1 VSHKSHKTSLA
12 CAGAFAAAA
21 ILAGIGPASTHT
33 VIGQRIFPAT
43 LTVDDPGVD
52 DELALPTFAYTFS
65 STTTYPPMDGS
76 QSYSWNGAYA
86 KRITSDLAVSIN
98 DSFLH
103 QVNPR
108 LNGWTVIETEVRDQ
122 IMVSTEHEFVVSLAV
137 AEEWGASGTTPNIAI
152 ATPGFQHTTIT
163 SRAFIGKGFGDLQTE
178 WLRPIAITGEL
189 QYLVPTVPQVINGGV
204 LTQQFPTTLTFG
216 GTIQYSLQYM
226 NAYVHEVGGPEVLR
240 HLIFDVEANF
250 TSPVSNIGPS
260 VIGSVPGTHET
271 TGVVG
276 PGLYYIAHDY
286 ELGIYG
292 AFPINQGSGKHPGV
306 FAIVDF
312 FLDDLFPNTLG
323 KPIFGG
329 PESSAFDP
337 WHAFKQ

>member
-1 VSHKSHKTSLA
+1 MSHKTSLA
-12 CAGAFAAAA
+12 RAGAFAAAA
-21 ILAGIGPASTHT
+21 ILAGTGPASTHT

-43 LTVDDPGVD
+43 LTIDDPGVD
-52 DELALPTFAYTFS
+52 DELALPTFVYTNNA
-65 STTTYPPMDGS
+65 DGS
-76 QSYSWNGAYA
+76 QNTSWNAFYG
-86 KRITSDLAVSIN
+86 KRITADLEVSIN
-98 DSFLH
+98 STFLH

-108 LNGWTVIETEVRDQ
+108 LNGWTGIETEVRDQ
-122 IMVSTEHEFVVSLAV
+122 VMVNNEHEFVVSLAV
-137 AEEWGASGTTPNIAI
+137 AEEWGATGTNGVANQ
-152 ATPGFQHTTIT
+152 FTTIT
-163 SRAFIGKGFGDLQTE
+163 PKAFIGKGFGDVETE

-189 QYLVPTVPQVINGGV
+189 QYLVPTVPNVFANGALV
-204 LTQQFPTTLTFG
+204 TQSPTTLTYG
-216 GTIQYSLQYM
+216 ATLQYSLQYM
-226 NAYVHEVGGPEVLR
+226 NAYVHELNPEILR
-240 HLIFDVEANF
+240 HLVIDVEANF
-250 TSPVSNIGPS
+250 TSPISNIGPS
-260 VIGSVPGTHET
+260 VIGAIPGTHET

-286 ELGIYG
+286 EIGVYG

-329 PESSAFDP
+329 LESSAFDP

>member
-1 VSHKSHKTSLA
+1 MSHKSHKTSLA
-12 CAGAFAAAA
+12 CAGALAAAA

-52 DELALPTFAYTFS
+52 DELALPTFTYMDFS
-65 STTTYPPMDGS
+65 STTYPPVDGAKT
-76 QSYSWNGAYA
+76 YSWNGFYG
-86 KRITSDLAVSIN
+86 KRITADLEVSIN
-98 DSFLH
+98 DSFIH
-103 QVNPR
+103 QINPR

-122 IMVSTEHEFVVSLAV
+122 IMVNNEHEFVVSLAF
-137 AEEWGASGTTPNIAI
+137 AQEWGNSGTTPNVLI
-152 ATPGFQHTTIT
+152 ATPAFQHTDLTT
-163 SRAFIGKGFGDLQTE
+163 RAFIGKGFGDLQTE
-178 WLRPIAITGEL
+178 WLRPIAITGEV
-189 QYLVPTVPQVINGGV
+189 QYAVPTVPQVFNNGV
-204 LTQQFPTTLTFG
+204 LTQQFPTLLTYG

-226 NAYVHEVGGPEVLR
+226 NAYVHEVEGPEFLR
-240 HLIFDVEANF
+240 HLVFDVEANF

-260 VIGSVPGTHET
+260 VINAVPGTHET

-329 PESSAFDP
+329 LESKAFDP
-337 WHAFKQ
+337 WHAFQQ

>member
-1 VSHKSHKTSLA
+1 MSHKTSLA

-52 DELALPTFAYTFS
+52 DELALPTFTWTNNADGS
-65 STTTYPPMDGS
+65 VSTT
-76 QSYSWNGAYA
+76 WNGFYG
-86 KRITSDLAVSIN
+86 KRITADLEVSIN
-98 DSFLH
+98 STFLH
-103 QVNPR
+103 QTNPR
-108 LNGWTVIETEVRDQ
+108 VNGWTGVETEVRDQ
-122 IMVSTEHEFVVSLAV
+122 IMVNTEHEFVVSLAV
-137 AEEWGASGTTPNIAI
+137 AEEWGGTG
-152 ATPGFQHTTIT
+152 TPGISNQFTTIT
-163 SRAFIGKGFGDLQTE
+163 PKAFIGKGFGDVENE

-189 QYLVPTVPQVINGGV
+189 QYLFPTVPQVFDNGA
-204 LTQQFPTTLTFG
+204 LISQTPTTLTFG

-226 NAYVHEVGGPEVLR
+226 NAYVHELNPEILR
-240 HLIFDVEANF
+240 HLVFDVEANF

-260 VIGSVPGTHET
+260 VPNSIPGTHET

-286 ELGIYG
+286 QLGVYG

-306 FAIVDF
+306 FAILDF
-312 FLDDLFPNTLG
+312 YLDDLFPNTLG

-329 PESSAFDP
+329 LESSAFDP

>member
-1 VSHKSHKTSLA
+1 MSHKSHKTSLA

-21 ILAGIGPASTHT
+21 TLAGLAPASAHT

-52 DELALPTFAYTFS
+52 DELALPTFTWTNNA
-65 STTTYPPMDGS
+65 DGS
-76 QSYSWNGAYA
+76 VSYSWNVFYG
-86 KRITSDLAVSIN
+86 KRITADLEVSIN
-98 DSFLH
+98 STFLH

-108 LNGWTVIETEVRDQ
+108 LNGWTGIETEVRDQ
-122 IMVSTEHEFVVSLAV
+122 VMVNTEHEFVVSLAV
-137 AEEWGASGTTPNIAI
+137 AEEWGASGTPNIAPQFTDI
-152 ATPGFQHTTIT
+152 TPK
-163 SRAFIGKGFGDLQTE
+163 AFIGKGFGDLQTE
-178 WLRPIAITGEL
+178 WLRPIAITGEV
-189 QYLVPTVPQVINGGV
+189 QYVVPTVPQVFSNNV
-204 LTQQFPTTLTFG
+204 LVSQTPTTLTYG

-226 NAYVHEVGGPEVLR
+226 NAYVHELNPEFLR
-240 HLIFDVEANF
+240 HLVFDVEANF

-260 VIGSVPGTHET
+260 MINSIPGTHET

-329 PESSAFDP
+329 LESSAFDP

>member
-1 VSHKSHKTSLA
+1 MSHKSHKTSLA

-33 VIGQRIFPAT
+33 VIGQRILPAT
-43 LTVDDPGVD
+43 LTVDDPGVN
-52 DELALPTFAYTFS
+52 DELALPTFAYTFA

-98 DSFLH
+98 DSFIH
-103 QVNPR
+103 EVNPR
-108 LNGWTVIETEVRDQ
+108 LNGLTVIETEVRDQ
-122 IMVSTEHEFVVSLAV
+122 IMVNTEHEFVVSLAV
-137 AEEWGASGTTPNIAI
+137 AEEWGASGTTPNVAI
-152 ATPGFQHTTIT
+152 AFPGFQHTTIT
-163 SRAFIGKGFGDLQTE
+163 SRAFIGKGFGDLQND

-189 QYLVPTVPQVINGGV
+189 QYLVPTVPQVFDNGA
-204 LTQQFPTTLTFG
+204 LISQTPTTLTFG

-226 NAYVHEVGGPEVLR
+226 NAYVHEVEGPEVLR

-276 PGLYYIAHDY
+276 PGLYYIAHDF

-292 AFPINQGSGKHPGV
+292 AFPINNGSGKHPGV

-323 KPIFGG
+323 KPIFG
-329 PESSAFDP
+329 PYESTAFDP

>member
-1 VSHKSHKTSLA
+1 MSHKTSLA

-21 ILAGIGPASTHT
+21 ILAGTGPASAHT

-43 LTVDDPGVD
+43 LTIDDPGVD
-52 DELALPTFAYTFS
+52 DELALPKFAYTFS
-65 STTTYPPMDGS
+65 SSTTYPPVNGT
-76 QSYSWNGAYA
+76 QNYEWNFFYG
-86 KRITSDLAVSIN
+86 KRITADLEVSI
-98 DSFLH
+98 DSTFLH

-108 LNGWTVIETEVRDQ
+108 ANGWEGVETEVRNQ
-122 IMVSTEHEFVVSLAV
+122 VMVNMEHEFVVSLAV
-137 AEEWGASGTTPNIAI
+137 AEAWGATGTNNIA
-152 ATPGFQHTTIT
+152 PQFTTIT
-163 SRAFIGKGFGDLQTE
+163 PKVFIGKGFGDVEAE
-178 WLRPIAITGEL
+178 WLRPFAITGEAD
-189 QYLVPTVPQVINGGV
+189 YDVPTVANVFANGA
-204 LTQQFPTTLTFG
+204 LISQNPTTVDYGFTL
-216 GTIQYSLQYM
+216 QYSLQYM
-226 NAYVHEVGGPEVLR
+226 NAYVHELNPEILR
-240 HLIFDVEANF
+240 HLVFDVEAQF

-260 VIGSVPGTHET
+260 AIGSVPGTHET

-329 PESSAFDP
+329 PESTAFDP

>member
-1 VSHKSHKTSLA
+1 MSHKTSLA

-21 ILAGIGPASTHT
+21 ILAGTGPASTHT

-43 LTVDDPGVD
+43 LTIDDPGVD
-52 DELALPTFAYTFS
+52 DELALPTFVYTNNA
-65 STTTYPPMDGS
+65 DGS
-76 QSYSWNGAYA
+76 QTTSWNAFYG
-86 KRITSDLAVSIN
+86 KRITADLEVSIN
-98 DSFLH
+98 STFLH

-108 LNGWTVIETEVRDQ
+108 LNGWTGIETEVRDQ
-122 IMVSTEHEFVVSLAV
+122 VMVNNEHEFVVSLAV
-137 AEEWGASGTTPNIAI
+137 AEEWGATGTNGVANQ
-152 ATPGFQHTTIT
+152 FTTIT
-163 SRAFIGKGFGDLQTE
+163 PKAFIGKGFGDVETE

-189 QYLVPTVPQVINGGV
+189 QYLVPTVPNVFANGALV
-204 LTQQFPTTLTFG
+204 TQSPTTLTYG
-216 GTIQYSLQYM
+216 ATLQYSLQYM
-226 NAYVHEVGGPEVLR
+226 NAYVHELNPEILR
-240 HLIFDVEANF
+240 HLVIDVEANF
-250 TSPVSNIGPS
+250 TSPISNIGPS
-260 VIGSVPGTHET
+260 VIGAIPGTHET

-286 ELGIYG
+286 EIGVYG

-329 PESSAFDP
+329 LESSAFDP